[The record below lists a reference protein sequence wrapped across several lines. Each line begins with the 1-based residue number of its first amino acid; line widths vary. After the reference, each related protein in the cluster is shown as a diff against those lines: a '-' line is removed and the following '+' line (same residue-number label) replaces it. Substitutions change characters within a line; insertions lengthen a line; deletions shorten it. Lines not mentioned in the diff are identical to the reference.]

1 MLKRLYIYYKERYPI
16 FLRLLLGLIVF
27 GEIYFIVLLNRGIT
41 SFNIGLQEVIG
52 SYTVFA
58 FLLWLRVADDL
69 KDYETDK
76 KLFPDRPLPSGRSK
90 INEVVIS
97 CVIFEVIAVIL
108 NYLFMPNF
116 VFFIVLYI
124 YGYLM
129 SKWFFQRSK
138 IQPSLPLA
146 LITHNPVQ
154 AFVNLYIISF
164 TVIKYNL
171 NFINLTT
178 IMTLFTLYFPALIW
192 EVSRKI
198 KNPKKENDYTTY
210 SKLFGYKK
218 ATRFVLIVTIMDIIT
233 NFILVW
239 NLSKLSV
246 LVLFI
251 LVSWMTYKF
260 IDYMIDPTRYE
271 IVEKVERYTYLQES
285 TMLLTVVI
293 YLLIGKI

>member
-16 FLRLLLGLIVF
+16 FLRILLGIIVF
-27 GEIYFIVLLNRGIT
+27 CEIYFIVLLNQGVTKFHLGIQEI
-41 SFNIGLQEVIG
+41 IGG
-52 SYTVFA
+52 YTVFA

-76 KLFPDRPLPSGRSK
+76 RLFPDRPLPSGRTK
-90 INEVVIS
+90 IKDVVIS
-97 CVIFEVIAVIL
+97 CLIFEVIAVTL
-108 NYLFMPNF
+108 NYIFMPNF
-116 VFFIVLYI
+116 IFFVVLYI

-146 LITHNPVQ
+146 LVTHNPVQ
-154 AFVNLYIISF
+154 MFVNLYIISF

-210 SKLFGYKK
+210 SKLFGYKR
-218 ATRFVLIVTIMDIIT
+218 ATRFVLILTIMDIIT

-239 NLSKLSV
+239 NLNKISI
-246 LVLFI
+246 LVLFV

-260 IDYMIDPTRYE
+260 IDYIIDPTRYE
-271 IVEKVERYTYLQES
+271 VVEKVERYTYLQES
-285 TMLLTVVI
+285 TMLLTVVV
-293 YLLIGKI
+293 YLLVGKI

>member
-1 MLKRLYIYYKERYPI
+1 MLKRLYTYYHERYPI
-16 FLRLLLGLIVF
+16 FLRLLLGVVVF
-27 GEIYFIVLLNRGIT
+27 CEIYFIVLLNQGVT
-41 SFNIGLQEVIG
+41 KFNIGIQEIIG
-52 SYTVFA
+52 GLTVFS
-58 FLLWLRVADDL
+58 FLLWLRVADDI

-76 KLFPDRPLPSGRSK
+76 RLFPDRPLPSGRVK
-90 INEVVIS
+90 IKDIYIS
-97 CVIFEVIAVIL
+97 CLIIEVIIIAL
-108 NYLFMPNF
+108 NYFYMPNF
-116 VFFIVLYI
+116 AFCVILYI

-154 AFVNLYIISF
+154 MIVNLYIISF
-164 TVIKYNL
+164 TVMKYNL

-198 KNPKKENDYTTY
+198 KNPRSENDYTTY

-239 NLSKLSV
+239 NLNKISV
-246 LVLFI
+246 LILFL
-251 LVSWMTYKF
+251 LVTWMTIKFIEFMMDPYKF
-260 IDYMIDPTRYE
+260 EVVD
-271 IVEKVERYTYLQES
+271 KVERYTYLQES
-285 TMLLTVVI
+285 TMLLTVVVF
-293 YLLIGKI
+293 LLIGKI

>member
-1 MLKRLYIYYKERYPI
+1 MLKRLHIYYKERYPI
-16 FLRLLLGLIVF
+16 FLRIILGIVVF
-27 GEIYFIVLLNRGIT
+27 GEIYFIVLLNQGVTKFNLGI
-41 SFNIGLQEVIG
+41 QEVIG
-52 SYTVFA
+52 GYTVFA

-76 KLFPDRPLPSGRSK
+76 KLFPERPLPSGRTK
-90 INEVVIS
+90 IKDVVIS
-97 CVIFEVIAVIL
+97 CAIVEAIAIIL
-108 NYLFMPNF
+108 NVIFMPNII
-116 VFFIVLYI
+116 FFIILYI

-129 SKWFFQRSK
+129 SKWFFQKSK

-154 AFVNLYIISF
+154 LFINLYIISF

-171 NFINLTT
+171 NFVTLTT

-198 KNPKKENDYTTY
+198 RDPKKETEYTTY
-210 SKLFGYKK
+210 SKIFGYKK
-218 ATRFVLIVTIMDIIT
+218 ATKFVLVLTIMDIIT

-260 IDYMIDPTRYE
+260 IEFINDPTKYE
-271 IVEKVERYTYLQES
+271 IVETVERYTYLQES
-285 TMLLTVVI
+285 TMLLTVAI
-293 YLLIGKI
+293 YLLVGKI

>member
-1 MLKRLYIYYKERYPI
+1 MIQRLHIYYKERYPI
-16 FLRLLLGLIVF
+16 FARILLGIIVF
-27 GEIYFIVLLNRGIT
+27 CEIYFIVLLNQGVTKFSIGI
-41 SFNIGLQEVIG
+41 QEVIG
-52 SYTVFA
+52 GYTIFA

-69 KDYETDK
+69 KDFETDK
-76 KLFPDRPLPSGRSK
+76 KLFPDRPFPSGRVNVK
-90 INEVVIS
+90 EAVWS
-97 CVIFEVIAVIL
+97 CIIVEAIALIL
-108 NYLFMPNF
+108 NLIYMPNF
-116 VFFIVLYI
+116 IFCIILYF

-129 SKWFFQRSK
+129 SKWFFKKKK

-154 AFVNLYIISF
+154 AIVNLYIISF

-251 LVSWMTYKF
+251 LVIWMIYKF
-260 IDYMIDPTRYE
+260 IDFMMDPTRYE

-285 TMLLTVVI
+285 TMLLTIVI
-293 YLLIGKI
+293 FLLVGKI

>member
-1 MLKRLYIYYKERYPI
+1 MLKRLYIYYKERYPL
-16 FLRLLLGLIVF
+16 FLRFLLGLIVF
-27 GEIYFIVLLNRGIT
+27 GEIYFIVLLNQGIT
-41 SFNIGLQEVIG
+41 KFSIGIQEVIG
-52 SYTVFA
+52 GYTVFA

-69 KDYETDK
+69 KDHETDK
-76 KLFPDRPLPSGRSK
+76 KLFPDRPLASGRTEIK
-90 INEVVIS
+90 DVIIS
-97 CVIFEVIAVIL
+97 CFIFETIAVIL

-116 VFFIVLYI
+116 IFFIVLYI

-129 SKWFFQRSK
+129 SKWFFQRKK

-154 AFVNLYIISF
+154 MIINLYIISF

-171 NFINLTT
+171 DFINLTT

-198 KNPKKENDYTTY
+198 KNPKEENDYTTY

-218 ATRFVLIVTIMDIIT
+218 ATVFVLILTIMDIFT
-233 NFILVW
+233 NFVLVW
-239 NLSKLSV
+239 NLSKISIVV
-246 LVLFI
+246 LLI

-260 IDYMIDPTRYE
+260 IDFIGDPSRYK
-271 IVEKVERYTYLQES
+271 IVDKVERYTYFQES

-293 YLLIGKI
+293 YLLVGKI

>member
-1 MLKRLYIYYKERYPI
+1 MLKRLYLYYHERFPFI
-16 FLRLLLGLIVF
+16 TRLILGLIVF
-27 GEIYFIVLLNRGIT
+27 GEIYFIVLLNQGVT
-41 SFNIGLQEVIG
+41 KFNIGIQELIG

-76 KLFPDRPLPSGRSK
+76 RLFPDRPLPSGKAK
-90 INEVVIS
+90 ISDVVIS
-97 CVIFEVIAVIL
+97 CLIIELIALVL
-108 NYLFMPNF
+108 NFIFMPNF
-116 VFFIVLYI
+116 IFFIILYI
-124 YGYLM
+124 YGFLM

-146 LITHNPVQ
+146 LVTHNPVQ
-154 AFVNLYIISF
+154 MFVNLYIISF

-198 KNPKKENDYTTY
+198 KQPKKENDYTTY
-210 SKLFGYKK
+210 SKLFGYKR

-260 IDYMIDPTRYE
+260 IDFMMDPTRYE

>member
-1 MLKRLYIYYKERYPI
+1 MLKRLYVYYKERYPL
-16 FLRLLLGLIVF
+16 FLRFLLGLIVF
-27 GEIYFIVLLNRGIT
+27 GEIYFIVLLNQGIT
-41 SFNIGLQEVIG
+41 KFSIGVQELIG
-52 SYTVFA
+52 GYTEFA

-76 KLFPDRPLPSGRSK
+76 HLFPDRPLPSGK
-90 INEVVIS
+90 TEIKDVFIS
-97 CVIFEVIAVIL
+97 CLIFEIIALVL
-108 NYLFMPNF
+108 NYIFMPKF
-116 VFFIVLYI
+116 IFCIVLYV

-129 SKWFFQRSK
+129 SKWFFKRKK

-154 AFVNLYIISF
+154 MIINLYIISF
-164 TVIKYNL
+164 TVIKYDL
-171 NFINLTT
+171 DFINLTT

-198 KNPKKENDYTTY
+198 KNPKEENDYTTY

-218 ATRFVLIVTIMDIIT
+218 ATIFVLILTIMDIFT
-233 NFILVW
+233 NFVLVW
-239 NLSKLSV
+239 NLSKISIII
-246 LVLFI
+246 LFI

-260 IDYMIDPTRYE
+260 IEFIGDPTKYK
-271 IVEKVERYTYLQES
+271 IVDKVERYTYFQES
-285 TMLLTVVI
+285 TMLLTVVV

>member
-1 MLKRLYIYYKERYPI
+1 MLKRLYIYYHERYPI
-16 FLRLLLGLIVF
+16 FLRMLLGVIVF
-27 GEIYFIVLLNRGIT
+27 CEIYFIVLLNLGVTKFNLGI
-41 SFNIGLQEVIG
+41 QEIVG
-52 SYTVFA
+52 GYTIFA

-76 KLFPDRPLPSGRSK
+76 KLFPDRPLPSGRVKKSD
-90 INEVVIS
+90 IVIS
-97 CVIFEVIAVIL
+97 CIVVQAIAFIL
-108 NYLFMPNF
+108 NFLFMNNII
-116 VFFIVLYI
+116 FFLILYG

-129 SKWFFQRSK
+129 SKWFFQRAK

-154 AFVNLYIISF
+154 MIVNLYIISF

-171 NFINLTT
+171 DWVNITT
-178 IMTLFTLYFPALIW
+178 ICTLFTLYFPALIW

-210 SKLFGYKK
+210 SKLFGYKR
-218 ATRFVLIVTIMDIIT
+218 ATRFVAILTIMDIIT

-246 LVLFI
+246 LVLFL

-260 IDYMIDPTRYE
+260 IDFMMDPTRYE

-293 YLLIGKI
+293 YLLVGKI